1 MTRRAIT
8 WLFFA
13 ISLGVVAFV
22 AFGCGADVNA
32 PCRSINYPSDPC
44 HE

>member
-1 MTRRAIT
+1 MRRQVIS
-8 WLFFA
+8 WVFFA

-22 AFGCGADVNA
+22 AFGCGADANA
-32 PCRSINYPSDPC
+32 PSRSTNHPSDPC